1 MSTTQSG
8 DPILL
13 FQAWFAEAE
22 KAEPGLANAFCLAT
36 ATPGA
41 APSMRMLLLKGVDGG
56 GFVFYTNL
64 DSRKAHELDANPQAA
79 MNFHWKS
86 LGRQVRIEGATERVT
101 DAEADAYFATRARG
115 SQIGAWASKQSH
127 PLETRFELEKR
138 VAKFTAKFHVG
149 AVPRPDFWS
158 GYRLIPARM
167 EFWEERPFRL
177 HDRLVYTRSGGAWAT
192 EKLYP

>member
-22 KAEPGLANAFCLAT
+22 KAEPSVVNAFCLAT
-36 ATPGA
+36 ATPGG
-41 APSMRMLLLKGVDGG
+41 APSTRILLLKGVDEG
-56 GFVFYTNL
+56 GFVFFSNL
-64 DSRKAHELDANPQAA
+64 ESRKARELDANPQAA

-138 VAKFTAKFHVG
+138 VAMYTAKFHVG
-149 AVPRPDFWS
+149 TVPRPDFWS

-177 HDRLVYTRSGGAWAT
+177 HDRLVYTREGGAWAT